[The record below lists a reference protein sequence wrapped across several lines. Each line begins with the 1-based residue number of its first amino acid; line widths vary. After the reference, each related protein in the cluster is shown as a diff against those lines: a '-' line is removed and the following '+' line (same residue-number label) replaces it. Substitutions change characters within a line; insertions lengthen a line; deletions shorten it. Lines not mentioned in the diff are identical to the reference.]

1 MTKNIIGGSDSYLN
15 VMNTKDIC
23 CSETQNN
30 ISNNPNYKF
39 PELKVDNIT
48 AKDIVHNYGISNKT
62 TGGGL
67 IKESNKNIKKFLKKV
82 VDNRILDIYLKYMGI
97 KTLTTSTLVP
107 IALIMGKDKLVDAIN
122 FIINSDN
129 QKGGG
134 NFLENKIPVLDD
146 ELIGNY
152 LKIAGLTTINLS
164 ISTLLPLGI
173 LMSLYRIYTKN
184 TKKVGGGRYITGQSI
199 PANIVQDVG
208 AAVQGRSA
216 FQDGIHGYFGN
227 RSSSIHNNDM
237 HIYMPDHQFNS
248 SENLLQPYTLPVHG
262 FDPKYGIGDTTVE
275 LTIGQ
280 NNNNNN
286 NVSESVNANNC
297 AYRSDASVTDKVGF
311 LNTHPENTQAW
322 SSDILLIPD
331 SMAGGG
337 SNETESISTQVLLDL
352 ANPLFSDSDDD
363 SKSLNS
369 NSDIS
374 ENKAVNLDNK
384 FNFFTSATEI

>member
-1 MTKNIIGGSDSYLN
+1 MTKNIIGGSESYLN
-15 VMNTKDIC
+15 VINTKDIC

-30 ISNNPNYKF
+30 INNNPNYKF
-39 PELKVDNIT
+39 PELKVGNIT
-48 AKDIVHNYGISNKT
+48 AKDIVYNYGISNKT

-107 IALIMGKDKLVDAIN
+107 IALIMGKDTLVDAIN

-173 LMSLYRIYTKN
+173 VMSLYGIYNKN
-184 TKKVGGGRYITGQSI
+184 SKKVGGGRFITGQSI
-199 PANIVQDVG
+199 PTNIVQDMG
-208 AAVQGRSA
+208 ATIQGRNA
-216 FQDGIHGYFGN
+216 FQDGIHGYLGG
-227 RSSSIHNNDM
+227 RSSSTINNDM
-237 HIYMPDHQFNS
+237 HIYMPEHQFNS
-248 SENLLQPYTLPVHG
+248 SENLLQPYPLDVHG
-262 FDPKYGIGDTTVE
+262 FNEHGINDNNVI
-275 LTIGQ
+275 LTIGAK
-280 NNNNNN
+280 NNNSNT
-286 NVSESVNANNC
+286 VDSVNPRNC
-297 AYRSDASVTDKVGF
+297 DFKIDGSVSDKVGF
-311 LNTHPENTQAW
+311 LETHPEHTQAW

-337 SNETESISTQVLLDL
+337 INETESISTEVLLDL
-352 ANPLFSDSDDD
+352 ANPLFNNSDDD
-363 SKSLNS
+363 LKSLNS
-369 NSDIS
+369 DSDIS
-374 ENKAVNLDNK
+374 ENELVNLDNK
-384 FNFFTSATEI
+384 FNFFTPATEI

>member
-1 MTKNIIGGSDSYLN
+1 MTKNIIGGSESYLN
-15 VMNTKDIC
+15 VINTKDIC

-30 ISNNPNYKF
+30 ISNNSNYKF

-48 AKDIVHNYGISNKT
+48 AKDIVYNYGISNKT

-107 IALIMGKDKLVDAIN
+107 IALIMGKDTLVDAIN

-146 ELIGNY
+146 DLIGNY

-164 ISTLLPLGI
+164 ISTLVPLGI
-173 LMSLYRIYTKN
+173 LMSLYGIYNKN
-184 TKKVGGGRYITGQSI
+184 SKKVGGGKYITGQSI
-199 PANIVQDVG
+199 PTNIVQDMG
-208 AAVQGRSA
+208 AAIQGQNA
-216 FQDGIHGYFGN
+216 FNDGIHGYLGS
-227 RSSSIHNNDM
+227 RSSSTINNDM
-237 HIYMPDHQFNS
+237 HIYLPEHQFNS
-248 SENLLQPYTLPVHG
+248 SKNLLQPYQLDVHG
-262 FDPKYGIGDTTVE
+262 FNEHGIGDNNVT
-275 LTIGQ
+275 LTIGAQ
-280 NNNNNN
+280 NKNG
-286 NVSESVNANNC
+286 NAGHPVTSRNC
-297 AYRSDASVTDKVGF
+297 DFKIDGSVTDKVGF
-311 LNTHPENTQAW
+311 LETHPENTQAW
-322 SSDILLIPD
+322 SSEMLLIPD

-337 SNETESISTQVLLDL
+337 ISETESISTEVLLDL
-352 ANPLFSDSDDD
+352 ANPLFTDSDDD
-363 SKSLNS
+363 LKSLNS

-374 ENKAVNLDNK
+374 ENELVNLDNK